1 VEQEILHQLVQLKV
15 VLVVIDQEVDQMV
28 VLEVVEVLWL
38 LELMLVQELLL
49 PEELEVDFQM
59 LWVLQDKVVV
69 HTIILAAVEPEVE
82 TLLDLPLMVE
92 D

>member
-1 VEQEILHQLVQLKV
+1 MEQEILHQLVQLKV